1 MKYFTQYKGLK
12 REIYILFIGKLV
24 TAMGSFVWPMITFF
38 LTTKLGISDYLAS
51 LLIATSTLLS
61 LPAAIL
67 GGKLA
72 DKYNRKKIII
82 IFDTI
87 SVSFFII
94 SAILPFG
101 YHTAALLF
109 ISGLFQTI
117 EQPAYDALIADFSYT
132 KDREKAYSLDYLG
145 YNLGFIIGASV
156 SGLLF
161 ENYTHLA
168 FIINGIAIF
177 TSTILIFFFVRM
189 ENAVAQ
195 EKENEIANSI
205 YEEPVDEKVS
215 IFKILMERKTILIVT
230 FIMIFTWMPEIISGV
245 VLPLKLK
252 SVQGEAGAKIY
263 GYLSSFNGLIVILF
277 TPLFTMLL
285 KKLSEIPK
293 LALGSLLSV
302 GGLIFYMLTDN
313 SLLLFGGMFF
323 ITLGEIVNVLGSNPY
338 LSKRVPLSHRG
349 RINGIVSVMHSIFI
363 ALTQYLVSAL
373 LFITSDNYSTIFLVF
388 IIGGVVFALISG
400 LVYKKD
406 KDTFPLLYEGLF

>member
-117 EQPAYDALIADFSYT
+117 EQPAYDALIA
-132 KDREKAYSLDYLG
+132 EK
-145 YNLGFIIGASV
+145 
-156 SGLLF
+156 
-161 ENYTHLA
+161 
-168 FIINGIAIF
+168 
-177 TSTILIFFFVRM
+177 
-189 ENAVAQ
+189 
-195 EKENEIANSI
+195 
-205 YEEPVDEKVS
+205 
-215 IFKILMERKTILIVT
+215 
-230 FIMIFTWMPEIISGV
+230 
-245 VLPLKLK
+245 
-252 SVQGEAGAKIY
+252 
-263 GYLSSFNGLIVILF
+263 
-277 TPLFTMLL
+277 
-285 KKLSEIPK
+285 
-293 LALGSLLSV
+293 
-302 GGLIFYMLTDN
+302 
-313 SLLLFGGMFF
+313 
-323 ITLGEIVNVLGSNPY
+323 
-338 LSKRVPLSHRG
+338 
-349 RINGIVSVMHSIFI
+349 
-363 ALTQYLVSAL
+363 
-373 LFITSDNYSTIFLVF
+373 
-388 IIGGVVFALISG
+388 
-400 LVYKKD
+400 
-406 KDTFPLLYEGLF
+406 

>member
-1 MKYFTQYKGLK
+1 
-12 REIYILFIGKLV
+12 
-24 TAMGSFVWPMITFF
+24 
-38 LTTKLGISDYLAS
+38 
-51 LLIATSTLLS
+51 
-61 LPAAIL
+61 
-67 GGKLA
+67 
-72 DKYNRKKIII
+72 
-82 IFDTI
+82 
-87 SVSFFII
+87 
-94 SAILPFG
+94 
-101 YHTAALLF
+101 
-109 ISGLFQTI
+109 
-117 EQPAYDALIADFSYT
+117 
-132 KDREKAYSLDYLG
+132 
-145 YNLGFIIGASV
+145 
-156 SGLLF
+156 
-161 ENYTHLA
+161 
-168 FIINGIAIF
+168 
-177 TSTILIFFFVRM
+177 
-189 ENAVAQ
+189 
-195 EKENEIANSI
+195 
-205 YEEPVDEKVS
+205 
-215 IFKILMERKTILIVT
+215 MERKTILIVT